1 MADRRRKKN
10 DIEEAKKAG
19 QKALEDA
26 KAGKIQR
33 VESENEV
40 RGFAEIPY
48 LQGGNSNFG
57 DTSPSVA
64 IDTPTLPTVQQIAD
78 ISRQLQE
85 QNASR
90 NEQRRAERDR
100 IASLPVKKESTSVS
114 MEQAMAGLQGAN
126 VANGTLDRRG
136 ALSENGQKEVNKLTK
151 RIESLQR
158 TPMTGDAAIDEVTQ
172 SNNQSEIADLQ
183 RQIDSIYETDNSERS
198 ANVDRYLDSNRKL
211 SKYEKNE
218 ANAIFEEYLNNNPK
232 AKELY
237 NTNDAAMSSLLAQR
251 FTPDEAEEY
260 AKMITLKNKISRGQ
274 SAGLHAT
281 ESMPFVKGLAD
292 KSTEKYGERIGK
304 DLSDYDYSSQLE
316 QTQTQNPLASM
327 GGNMAYQLGSY
338 AAFAPLLEGVPVVGK
353 AAEKVGSLF
362 SNPAVGEAAAN
373 IVRGQAADTILD
385 TLPNEVLPDIMEGN
399 WRDLP
404 KDILLNQAGNLAF
417 NLGGEAVGALAN
429 RVIPY
434 LRNADE
440 VADAVKQNEIDPATL
455 AKQNEIDVNEKVDN
469 VNQAVDE
476 INNLAEQIPETPI
489 VSPVE
494 QITDAISKDDFQPL
508 TFTIGNNTYI
518 ISRSTRDGEKWQLS
532 HIDDTGSF
540 TGHSAYKNDDELL
553 SALRDA
559 DNIENLNLNGDMPT
573 ILDAPT
579 ITVGEMLND
588 PDAYSF
594 EDFERAMRTFDINAE
609 TSDATKEDIIDFF
622 MSEIEEYPD
631 VANTPVKMANS
642 FTPPGVN
649 AADEVTDGI
658 ENLSMQEPKIS
669 EPSYDFSNDY
679 KQLTERMANGETPTD
694 TVETTLLN
702 DPDIYSSHT
711 PEQLK
716 IMRDY
721 LDSTDEGLADFI
733 RTTRAGKYANP
744 NNGYVINKTDDK
756 VAAAINDVLGKDT
769 SGYDLVLQE
778 KGLKHLDKDHGANG
792 GSDHSMADEAT
803 LARIQYVLENFD
815 GYEKGKGTGMY
826 KQPVPGKPGYTERA
840 DTILFYK
847 KVDGNYYVVEA
858 APDAAAKENY
868 IVAAYTDSSKINGDK
883 HLPDVQAP
891 GGTSE
896 TGALQSPNSTISQ
909 MDNSVK
915 PNDDGPDLPP
925 AGGGVPP
932 TTPPTTPPDDG
943 GNTPIELNQSANG
956 DARERGMSQHV
967 RGEDTPMR
975 VSDVSDEVQADF
987 VDNPDMYKQLK
998 NADTQALADDIYNS
1012 GDQPISINGKV
1023 YQGDPETKFRTL
1035 LSEKNPAS
1043 LPLGHQL
1050 AKDYSAAGN
1059 HDMAAQI
1066 YRDMGQALTE
1076 SGQFSQAS
1084 VLAMMKNDPLTALQY
1099 AQKQLDAINQQG
1111 AKRFGDKWKDLSL
1124 TDDEIQAF
1132 NSIEPGNTDAIKAL
1146 YDKIGARLGKEY
1158 PTTFME
1164 KLLEGRKVAML
1175 FNVRTNVRNVGAN
1188 IPTLGMRW
1196 VSDRVAALGEG
1207 LAHII
1212 NPDFAR
1218 TQAVTGS
1225 GIQGRK
1231 IANEIFNSD
1240 KVQSLIKGQSGK
1252 YEIPELK
1259 NSLMNDRQMFK
1270 GTPVSKWI
1278 NKLTKGGIEKVNS
1291 KLFGKEG
1298 VESGLETIRNA
1309 TYKML
1314 DLGDSPFVKENFVE
1328 RLGSYIH
1335 ANKIKSVDAVPDEAI
1350 QTAWEEAMKATYKDN
1365 SWAVQMLK
1373 GIRSGI
1379 EKIPGVGKPIS
1390 QAVIPFLQAPGNI
1403 AARMVDYSP
1412 VNATKGIADII
1423 SGARQG
1429 SEQAVRR
1436 GIDEVAKGLTG
1447 SGMIILGM
1455 KLRES
1460 GLLTGDYSEDKDQR
1474 NFEKQ
1479 NGFKPWALHIGDKY
1493 FTYDWAQPF
1502 AEPMIVGSLL
1512 QEAID
1517 NSDQYD
1523 SDILNYFG
1531 IDNDMADTIIGA
1543 SKEGLKASV
1552 NSWFNASPL
1561 QGLAELMSGDYSGNT
1576 DIAQNLFDVGVAD
1589 FAGAFVPSL
1598 VNAVAK
1604 SNDIT
1609 QRNTYDPSSQFA
1621 TFLNQQ
1627 AAKIP
1632 GLSDNLPAK
1641 YNTWGEEMRY
1651 AGSQGEAA
1659 AQRLVVPG
1667 EYGTDSNDSV
1677 DVEINR
1683 LFNDTADAKVFP
1695 WTAANKVGDRKL
1707 NNKEVSEYQE
1717 NMGQRSRAIVEAF
1730 MNSSGYQNM
1739 DDASRV
1745 EALNTIYNTSK
1756 LITERDLFDKEIKD
1770 NSSYKKAVEAYDEGG
1785 AEGFVNFLQ
1794 GKTLKDEANIASN
1807 SKIADVIQDAV
1818 DSGNIEQAQ
1827 QIVDNTVTLQSLGL
1841 DKPGPA
1847 YAYEHAQGIIPGL
1860 TVQQF
1865 AETYKAM
1872 DADGNQGL
1880 KQSEL
1885 IDYFN
1890 SNNIN
1895 SIEGGRLWNAYGNST
1910 WKKIPVYGDDGVWSL
1925 KSK

>member
-64 IDTPTLPTVQQIAD
+64 IDTPTLPTVQHIAD
-78 ISRQLQE
+78 ISRKLQE
-85 QNASR
+85 ENASR

-100 IASLPVKKESTSVS
+100 RASLPIEKESTSVS
-114 MEQAMAGLQGAN
+114 MEQAMAGLQGPN

-136 ALSENGQKEVNKLTK
+136 TLSENGQKEVNKLSK
-151 RIESLQR
+151 KIESLQR

-172 SNNQSEIADLQ
+172 SNNQSAIADLQ

-292 KSTEKYGERIGK
+292 KSTEKYGERIGR

-440 VADAVKQNEIDPATL
+440 AANAVKQNEIDPATL
-455 AKQNEIDVNEKVDN
+455 AKQNEIDVNAKVDN

-476 INNLAEQIPETPI
+476 INNLAEQIPQSGIDPAHELAGRYAAAYESFNDYDAMDN
-489 VSPVE
+489 VYDMDGFVE
-494 QITDAISKDDFQPL
+494 GMADDIANGRSLSKYIDAL
-508 TFTIGNNTYI
+508 EEN
-518 ISRSTRDGEKWQLS
+518 
-532 HIDDTGSF
+532 IDD
-540 TGHSAYKNDDELL
+540 APDEEIRANMQALIDELKRVNESKGIER
-553 SALRDA
+553 SAEEAAMNAAPVNRDL
-559 DNIENLNLNGDMPT
+559 ENRIRQSISDL
-573 ILDAPT
+573 
-579 ITVGEMLND
+579 EMS
-588 PDAYSF
+588 PETRSAV
-594 EDFERAMRTFDINAE
+594 EDGMKTFDDLLDRIDNAQSVEELNALMDEAERIGRDTDKLLKEGAQSRLIGKDQFDEDTRSFINAING
-609 TSDATKEDIIDFF
+609 TTIKV
-622 MSEIEEYPD
+622 PD
-631 VANTPVKMANS
+631 NMRGEFPDQT
-642 FTPPGVN
+642 
-649 AADEVTDGI
+649 
-658 ENLSMQEPKIS
+658 L
-669 EPSYDFSNDY
+669 
-679 KQLTERMANGETPTD
+679 KQLQQRLHFYGE
-694 TVETTLLN
+694 
-702 DPDIYSSHT
+702 
-711 PEQLK
+711 
-716 IMRDY
+716 
-721 LDSTDEGLADFI
+721 
-733 RTTRAGKYANP
+733 GKNY
-744 NNGYVINKTDDK
+744 G
-756 VAAAINDVLGKDT
+756 
-769 SGYDLVLQE
+769 
-778 KGLKHLDKDHGANG
+778 
-792 GSDHSMADEAT
+792 AT
-803 LARIQYVLENFD
+803 LR
-815 GYEKGKGTGMY
+815 KGSG
-826 KQPVPGKPGYTERA
+826 
-840 DTILFYK
+840 
-847 KVDGNYYVVEA
+847 
-858 APDAAAKENY
+858 
-868 IVAAYTDSSKINGDK
+868 
-883 HLPDVQAP
+883 
-891 GGTSE
+891 
-896 TGALQSPNSTISQ
+896 
-909 MDNSVK
+909 
-915 PNDDGPDLPP
+915 
-925 AGGGVPP
+925 
-932 TTPPTTPPDDG
+932 
-943 GNTPIELNQSANG
+943 TPIESLFEDIDNATGHALSGFMESQGYNIDSPEGQLKALIEYADALKTNQSSSKVMDYNGGIFDEWEREMVNRAQTKYGELRGLNNKVDSPAPTQTEVPLANAGNIESVPPSNEPPIILDQNANG
-956 DARERGMSQHV
+956 DLRERGMSQHV

-975 VSDVSDEVQADF
+975 VEDVSDEVQADF

-1012 GDQPISINGKV
+1012 GDQPVSINGKV
-1023 YQGDPETKFRTL
+1023 YQGDPETKFRAL

-1270 GTPVSKWI
+1270 GTPISKWI
-1278 NKLTKGGIEKVNS
+1278 NKLTNGGIEKVNS

-1373 GIRSGI
+1373 GIRGGI

-1412 VNATKGIADII
+1412 VNATKGIVDII

-1641 YNTWGEEMRY
+1641 YNTWGEEMQY

-1707 NNKEVSEYQE
+1707 NNREVSEYQE

-1818 DSGNIEQAQ
+1818 NSGNMEQAQ

-1847 YAYEHAQGIIPGL
+1847 YTYEKAQKYLPDMTIEQFADTYKKIDGADGSKPNQGI
-1860 TVQQF
+1860 TQ
-1865 AETYKAM
+1865 K
-1872 DADGNQGL
+1872 
-1880 KQSEL
+1880 EL
-1885 IDYFN
+1885 ISYFN
-1890 SNNIN
+1890 EYDIPSV
-1895 SIEGGRLWNAYGNST
+1895 EAGRIWNAFGVT
-1910 WKKIPVYGDDGVWSL
+1910 EGAKPWKKVPSLGDDGVWTL
-1925 KSK
+1925 VAK

>member
-1 MADRRRKKN
+1 MADRRRKKT
-10 DIEEAKKAG
+10 DIEEAKRLG

-48 LQGGNSNFG
+48 LQGGNSHFG
-57 DTSPSVA
+57 ETSPSVA
-64 IDTPTLPTVQQIAD
+64 IDTPELPTVQQIAEL
-78 ISRQLQE
+78 SKQLQE

-100 IASLPVKKESTSVS
+100 IASLAQSQSESVPMSQSMGGYGPNITS
-114 MEQAMAGLQGAN
+114 
-126 VANGTLDRRG
+126 GTLDRRG
-136 ALSENGQKEVNKLTK
+136 TLSENGQKEVDRLNK
-151 RIESLQR
+151 RIESLR
-158 TPMTGDAAIDEVTQ
+158 KTPMTGDVAIDEVTQ
-172 SNNQSEIADLQ
+172 SNNQSAIADLQ

-198 ANVDRYLDSNRKL
+198 ANVDRYLDSDRKL

-260 AKMITLKNKISRGQ
+260 AKMVTLKNKISRGQ

-316 QTQTQNPLASM
+316 QTQTQNPLASTA
-327 GGNMAYQLGSY
+327 GNMAYQLGSY
-338 AAFAPLLEGVPVVGK
+338 AAFAPLLEGIPVVGK
-353 AAEKVGSLF
+353 AAEKVGGLF

-440 VADAVKQNEIDPATL
+440 VADAVKQNEIDPADL
-455 AKQNEIDVNEKVDN
+455 AKQNEIDVNAKVDN

-476 INNLAEQIPETPI
+476 INNLAEQIPDNARLTGEEAVINATPANRDLENRIRQNISDLEMSPETR
-489 VSPVE
+489 SAVE
-494 QITDAISKDDFQPL
+494 DSMKTFDDLLERIDNAQSREEIEAL
-508 TFTIGNNTYI
+508 MEEAERIG
-518 ISRSTRDGEKWQLS
+518 
-532 HIDDTGSF
+532 
-540 TGHSAYKNDDELL
+540 
-553 SALRDA
+553 RDA
-559 DNIENLNLNGDMPT
+559 DNLLKEGAQSRLIAKNQFDEDT
-573 ILDAPT
+573 R
-579 ITVGEMLND
+579 
-588 PDAYSF
+588 SF
-594 EDFERAMRTFDINAE
+594 
-609 TSDATKEDIIDFF
+609 
-622 MSEIEEYPD
+622 
-631 VANTPVKMANS
+631 
-642 FTPPGVN
+642 VN
-649 AADEVTDGI
+649 AINGTTIKVPD
-658 ENLSMQEPKIS
+658 NLRGEFPDQTL
-669 EPSYDFSNDY
+669 
-679 KQLTERMANGETPTD
+679 KQLQQRLHFYGE
-694 TVETTLLN
+694 
-702 DPDIYSSHT
+702 
-711 PEQLK
+711 
-716 IMRDY
+716 
-721 LDSTDEGLADFI
+721 
-733 RTTRAGKYANP
+733 GKNY
-744 NNGYVINKTDDK
+744 
-756 VAAAINDVLGKDT
+756 
-769 SGYDLVLQE
+769 
-778 KGLKHLDKDHGANG
+778 GANLRK
-792 GSDHSMADEAT
+792 GS
-803 LARIQYVLENFD
+803 
-815 GYEKGKGTGMY
+815 G
-826 KQPVPGKPGYTERA
+826 
-840 DTILFYK
+840 
-847 KVDGNYYVVEA
+847 
-858 APDAAAKENY
+858 
-868 IVAAYTDSSKINGDK
+868 
-883 HLPDVQAP
+883 
-891 GGTSE
+891 
-896 TGALQSPNSTISQ
+896 
-909 MDNSVK
+909 
-915 PNDDGPDLPP
+915 
-925 AGGGVPP
+925 
-932 TTPPTTPPDDG
+932 
-943 GNTPIELNQSANG
+943 TPIESLFEDIDNATGHALSGFMESQGYNIDSPEGQLKALIEYADALKANQNTSKVMDYNGGIFDDWYQEMVDRSVKRNGELMRGASQVDSPIPTQPEVPSVSGDEPVIELTQGGNG

-967 RGEDTPMR
+967 RGEDTPMK
-975 VSDVSDEVQADF
+975 VEGVSDEVQADF
-987 VDNPDMYKQLK
+987 VENPDMYKQLK
-998 NADTQALADDIYNS
+998 NADTQALADDIYKS
-1012 GDQPISINGKV
+1012 GDQTISINGKV
-1023 YQGDPETKFRTL
+1023 YRGDIETKFRAL
-1035 LSEKNPAS
+1035 LEDKNPAS

-1066 YRDMGQALTE
+1066 YRDMGKELTKA
-1076 SGQFSQAS
+1076 GQFSQAS

-1111 AKRFGDKWKDLSL
+1111 AKRFGDKWKDLNL
-1124 TDDEIQAF
+1124 TDEEIQAF
-1132 NSIEPGNTDAIKAL
+1132 NSITPGDQEAIKAL

-1196 VSDRVAALGEG
+1196 VSDRVAAVGEG
-1207 LAHII
+1207 IAHII
-1212 NPDFAR
+1212 NPNFAR
-1218 TQAVTGS
+1218 TQALTGS
-1225 GIQGRK
+1225 GVQGRK
-1231 IANEIFNSD
+1231 LANDIFNSD
-1240 KVQSLIKGQSGK
+1240 KVQAMIKGQSGK

-1259 NSLMNDRQMFK
+1259 NSLMNERQMFK

-1278 NKLTKGGIEKVNS
+1278 NKVTNGGIEKINS

-1309 TYKML
+1309 TYKAL

-1335 ANKIKSVDAVPDEAI
+1335 AQGIKSVDDVPEEAI
-1350 QTAWEEAMKATYKDN
+1350 QTAWEEAMKATYKDD
-1365 SWAVQMLK
+1365 SWAVKMLRGIK
-1373 GIRSGI
+1373 GGI
-1379 EKIPGVGKPIS
+1379 EQIPGVGRPIS

-1412 VNATKGIADII
+1412 VNATKGVVDII
-1423 SGARQG
+1423 SGATKG

-1436 GIDEVAKGLTG
+1436 GIDEAAKGLTG
-1447 SGMIILGM
+1447 TGMIILGM
-1455 KLRES
+1455 RLKES
-1460 GLLTGDYSEDKDQR
+1460 GILTGDYSEDKDQR
-1474 NFEKQ
+1474 NFQKQ

-1502 AEPMIVGSLL
+1502 AEPMIIGTLL
-1512 QEAID
+1512 QDAID

-1531 IDNDMADTIIGA
+1531 IDNDTADTVIGA
-1543 SKEGLKASV
+1543 TKEGVKASV

-1561 QGLAELMSGDYSGNT
+1561 QGLADLMSGDYSGST

-1589 FAGAFVPSL
+1589 FAGAFVPSI
-1598 VNAVAK
+1598 VNAAAK
-1604 SNDIT
+1604 TNDIT

-1632 GLSDNLPAK
+1632 GLSEKLPSK
-1641 YNTWGEEMRY
+1641 YNTWGEEMQY
-1651 AGSQGEAA
+1651 AGSKGEAA
-1659 AQRLVVPG
+1659 AQRFVVPG

-1695 WTAANKVGDRKL
+1695 WTAANKVGDHKL
-1707 NNKEVSEYQE
+1707 NNREVSEYQRD
-1717 NMGQRSRAIVEAF
+1717 MGQRSREIVEAF
-1730 MNSSGYQNM
+1730 MNSSGYQSM

-1745 EALNTIYNTSK
+1745 EALNTIYSTSK
-1756 LITERDLFDKEIKD
+1756 LITERDLFGKEISD
-1770 NSSYKKAVEAYDEGG
+1770 NSTYKKAIEAYDQGG
-1785 AEGFVNFLQ
+1785 AEGFMNFLQ
-1794 GKTLKDEANIASN
+1794 GKSLKDEANVSSG
-1807 SKIADVIQDAV
+1807 SKIAEVIQEAV
-1818 DSGNIEQAQ
+1818 DTGNVEQAQ
-1827 QIVDNTVTLQSLGL
+1827 QIVENTVSLQSLGL
-1841 DKPGPA
+1841 NKPGPA
-1847 YAYEHAQGIIPGL
+1847 YAYENAQNIIPGL
-1860 TVQQF
+1860 TVEQF
-1865 AETYKAM
+1865 ADTYKAM

-1880 KQSEL
+1880 KQSEI
-1885 IDYFN
+1885 IDYLN
-1890 SNNIN
+1890 SNNIS
-1895 SIEGGRLWNAYGNST
+1895 SIEGGRLWNAYGNGT
-1910 WKKIPVYGDDGVWSL
+1910 WKKIPVLGDNGVWSL
-1925 KSK
+1925 KAK